1 MNFDPLPD
9 LDNANVGTHEAAYM
23 REYLGIPVFYCV
35 KARYLT
41 SGCLKIHIGKQS
53 EQMFTKG
60 CTTAGVLLRELFLC

>member
-1 MNFDPLPD
+1 
-9 LDNANVGTHEAAYM
+9 M